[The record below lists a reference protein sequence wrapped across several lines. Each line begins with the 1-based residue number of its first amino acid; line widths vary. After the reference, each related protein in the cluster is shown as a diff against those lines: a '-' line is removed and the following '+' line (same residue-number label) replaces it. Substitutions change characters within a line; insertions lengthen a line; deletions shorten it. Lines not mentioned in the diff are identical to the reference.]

1 MIRCNLPLSF
11 DKFRSTRI
19 ILDCCEVTIE
29 KCKCLKCRVLTYS
42 QYKKNHTVKFNMG
55 VAPSGLIIETSSAF
69 GGRASDKHIVAHS
82 EILNRLDYGDAVMV
96 DKGYAKEKECLE
108 VSFILLN

>member
-1 MIRCNLPLSF
+1 M
-11 DKFRSTRI
+11 
-19 ILDCCEVTIE
+19 
-29 KCKCLKCRVLTYS
+29 LTYS

-82 EILNRLDYGDAVMV
+82 EILDRLDYGDAVMV
-96 DKGYAKEKECLE
+96 DKGYQIEKECLQ
-108 VSFILLN
+108 VSFYHL